1 MPPAAR
7 TGDPTAHGTPLS
19 PGPGSATVLIEGRP
33 AWRATAD
40 VHACPVFD
48 GQTPHGSGVVASG
61 SATVFING
69 IPAARAGD
77 HVIEAGG
84 QGNIIL
90 SGSATVLIGD

>member
-1 MPPAAR
+1 
-7 TGDPTAHGTPLS
+7 
-19 PGPGSATVLIEGRP
+19 
-33 AWRATAD
+33 
-40 VHACPVFD
+40 VFD

-84 QGNIIL
+84 QGNTIV